1 MEHPREVYDVG
12 GMAKK
17 VSVTYNV
24 KNEVCGYFIATCEYC
39 TFWTDTSEKLKDHVR
54 RKHADCGLVNYKVQL
69 RARPLA
75 PHHHLRY
82 PGLAGTNCSDS
93 QVYEWLDTIGTKVNT
108 VKSVHYV
115 CVTVECREKGH
126 KMNYCSLCG
135 MEVAATDDEIGDHFF
150 GEHVEYVVLECRSAR
165 KKIKHHFMT

>member
-54 RKHADCGLVNYKVQL
+54 RKHAVCGLELDRVRL
-69 RARPLA
+69 RLSPI
-75 PHHHLRY
+75 LRF
-82 PGLAGTNCSDS
+82 ASR
-93 QVYEWLDTIGTKVNT
+93 ETI
-108 VKSVHYV
+108 SV
-115 CVTVECREKGH
+115 
-126 KMNYCSLCG
+126 
-135 MEVAATDDEIGDHFF
+135 
-150 GEHVEYVVLECRSAR
+150 
-165 KKIKHHFMT
+165 